1 MTDYP
6 QYPTDPNNPPG
17 PAYGGAPTRGPR
29 PAAVSTAVKL
39 IWANIA
45 LGIISALVT
54 FVMLDSII
62 DEQLDAAGVSENI
75 SADTVRSTAI
85 VAAIFGLVISV
96 GLYALMAFFISRG
109 ANWARIV
116 YTVLAAL
123 SVLGGVFGLGSQPLL
138 LMVLSLVSLLLTIAA
153 VVLLFKSESSA
164 WFKAH

>member
-1 MTDYP
+1 M
-6 QYPTDPNNPPG
+6 
-17 PAYGGAPTRGPR
+17 
-29 PAAVSTAVKL
+29 
-39 IWANIA
+39 
-45 LGIISALVT
+45 
-54 FVMLDSII
+54 
-62 DEQLDAAGVSENI
+62 
-75 SADTVRSTAI
+75 
-85 VAAIFGLVISV
+85 ISV

-164 WFKAH
+164 WFKAR